1 MIPVLLKKILLFLIL
16 ALMAYLTGCNKDF
29 QLAYQPIYQN
39 DFEVY
44 KKLSDNDTVLL
55 VSQGGPSDELV
66 TKTELQDLLNYF
78 PYTIAL
84 VHQSQT
90 KDPSVLYQYYIS
102 EDEANHLNDL
112 SQEILNRTIEHFK
125 KKGQHVVV
133 FGASFGSFLG
143 LRAIA
148 AQGVKAD
155 KYALL
160 IGRVDMDEAFWKLYK
175 NKHHGLFEFKNEK
188 LLGIK
193 KTKYITEKRMW
204 AMTALQGNIGE
215 PRYTELLSETDLS
228 KLLYLHRLQDRLVGP
243 MQPAEIDFL
252 KNQGAKVVGNKGD
265 HGFNEKEYEHIL
277 NFIREN

>member
-1 MIPVLLKKILLFLIL
+1 MIPVLLKKILWLLLL

-29 QLAYQPIYQN
+29 QLIYQPIHQN

-66 TKTELQDLLNYF
+66 NKSEIQDLLNYF
-78 PYTIAL
+78 PYTIVM

-102 EDEANHLNDL
+102 EEEANYLNNL
-112 SQEILNRTIEHFK
+112 SQEILNRTIDHFK
-125 KKGQHVVV
+125 QNRKHVVV

-155 KYALL
+155 QYALL
-160 IGRVDMDEAFWKLYK
+160 IGRLDMEEQFWKLFK
-175 NKHHGLFEFKNEK
+175 NKHYGLFEIEGEKNQD
-188 LLGIK
+188 II
-193 KTKYITEKRMW
+193 KTKYITEKRIW
-204 AMTALQGNIGE
+204 AMTALMGNIGE
-215 PRYTELLSETDLS
+215 PRYTELLSETNLS
-228 KLLYLHRLQDRLVGP
+228 QLIYLHRLQDRLVGP

-252 KNQGAKVVGNKGD
+252 KNQGAKVVGNNGD

-277 NFIREN
+277 NFIRGN